1 WRTSRTTSTASP
13 CTRRCRAGSSRSAA
27 PPAGMT
33 CRKPAE
39 TMWTGSASSSAR
51 PSTWSAPAPDGTSSS
66 PEAASCSTD
75 ARPRRNQSAA
85 CCVLKHVVHVVN
97 AEAGRSLH
105 ERAVAGDEDAFEAL
119 VGPLVEPAIR
129 LAYSMLGDRTEAEDA
144 VQEAVTR
151 AWRKLGQLRAGM
163 PVRPWFLAI
172 VVNQCRNIRRTR
184 WFRFVRTSDTFS
196 FDGDVEPGV
205 ERIDLARAL
214 ARLSDSDRQA
224 LFLHFY

>member
-1 WRTSRTTSTASP
+1 LN
-13 CTRRCRAGSSRSAA
+13 
-27 PPAGMT
+27 
-33 CRKPAE
+33 
-39 TMWTGSASSSAR
+39 
-51 PSTWSAPAPDGTSSS
+51 D
-66 PEAASCSTD
+66 
-75 ARPRRNQSAA
+75 
-85 CCVLKHVVHVVN
+85 VVHVVN
-97 AEAGRSLH
+97 ADAGRSLH
-105 ERAVAGDEDAFEAL
+105 QRAVAGDEDAFEAL

-184 WFRFVRTSDTFS
+184 WFRFVRTADS
-196 FDGDVEPGV
+196 FGFDRDAEPGV

-214 ARLSDSDRQA
+214 ARLSGSDRQA
-224 LFLHFY
+224 LFLHFYLDLPIEEVGVALGISAAAAKGRIYRACHRLRPGLAEEDF

>member
-1 WRTSRTTSTASP
+1 LN
-13 CTRRCRAGSSRSAA
+13 G
-27 PPAGMT
+27 
-33 CRKPAE
+33 
-39 TMWTGSASSSAR
+39 
-51 PSTWSAPAPDGTSSS
+51 
-66 PEAASCSTD
+66 
-75 ARPRRNQSAA
+75 
-85 CCVLKHVVHVVN
+85 VVHVVS
-97 AEAGRSLH
+97 AGAGSSLY
-105 ERAVAGDEDAFEAL
+105 EQAVAGDENAFEAL

-184 WFRFVRTSDTFS
+184 WFRLVRTPDS
-196 FDGDVEPGV
+196 FQLDKDPQVGV

-214 ARLSDSDRQA
+214 ARLPDSDRQA
-224 LFLHFY
+224 LFLYFYLDLPMDEVGVALGISAVAAKGRIYRACRRLRPGLVEEEL